1 VFADRTDAGRKLAGA
16 LLKYRDEKPVVL
28 ALPRGGVPVAYE
40 VAKALDAQLDVIVV
54 RKLGAPFQPEL
65 GIGALVDGDQP
76 QSVFNEELIRALNV
90 SREFLARE
98 VELELEEIHRRQEL
112 YRRGHPAVDYAGRTV
127 IVVDDGIATGGSAAA
142 ALRSVRRAGAA
153 KVVLAVPVALP
164 QTLDR
169 LRGEVD
175 EVVCL
180 AAPDEFFAIGQF
192 YDDFSQTS
200 DQQVINL
207 LDLARISV
215 RYEVRCDTRL
225 RPMLGPRS

>member
-1 VFADRTDAGRKLAGA
+1 MFADRADAGRKLAGA

-28 ALPRGGVPVAYE
+28 GLPRGGVAVAYE
-40 VAKALDAQLDVIVV
+40 IAKALEAPLDVIVV

-76 QSVFNEELIRALNV
+76 QSVFNEELIRTLGV
-90 SREFLARE
+90 SREFVARE
-98 VELELEEIHRRQEL
+98 VELELQEIHRRQQL
-112 YRRGHPAVDYAGRTV
+112 YRRGHPALDYAGRAV
-127 IVVDDGIATGGSAAA
+127 IVVDDGMATGGSVEA

-153 KVVLAVPVALP
+153 KVVLAMPVAPP
-164 QTLDR
+164 QTLNR

-175 EVVCL
+175 EIVCL
-180 AAPDEFFAIGQF
+180 AAPEEFSSIGRF

-207 LDLARISV
+207 LDLARMSV
-215 RYEVRCDTRL
+215 RYEVGCDARL
-225 RPMLGPRS
+225 RPILGRHA